1 MITLGG
7 FISMNNKQKN
17 TSIRTKI
24 IMGFGIIAVIVLLL
38 NIFMYYQQNKVS
50 KETKDMIT
58 TELHL
63 LNLDQQLSASFAVRL
78 ASARG
83 YVLSGDQAEKEVF
96 LAYTEQAKKYNDELE
111 QYHASKNAMTLVADS
126 IDWRENVLENVFKTY
141 EEGEKVKAQKNLQ
154 NLDADANRIRD
165 GFEKMAENRF
175 QLIEEKGQDV
185 LSINSTMKTMMIICT
200 IALFILSLIVAY
212 FTSNII
218 LRPIKRVTERMQ
230 RIATGDIS
238 QDDLPIKSHDEAGQL
253 TVAANVVS
261 AKLREMIAAVQLI
274 STQVKT
280 ASEHL
285 AQSSGEV
292 REGSNQISMT
302 MQELAEGTEDQASH
316 ATDLVQVIESFTLQ
330 VTEANTGGN
339 LIAEKASEVKRLTD
353 SGRILMDSS
362 TTQMTSIDEIVK
374 AAVEKVEFLETQSLE
389 ITKLVLVIQTVA
401 EQTNLLALNAAIE
414 AARAGEEGRGFAV
427 VADEVR
433 KLAEQVALSVTDISS
448 IVETMQNDT
457 TAVTTSLQSGY
468 SEVSKG
474 TEQIVETAQTF
485 DQIAS
490 AVVLM
495 NDHANSISQSLTG
508 IMKSTH
514 QINSSIDQIASVSE
528 ESAAGVEETTAT
540 IEETTSSMEE
550 ISNSANELSQMANQL
565 NEEVNKFKLYE

>member
-330 VTEANTGGN
+330 VTEANAGGN

-485 DQIAS
+485 DHIAS

>member
-1 MITLGG
+1 
-7 FISMNNKQKN
+7 MNNKQKN

-330 VTEANTGGN
+330 VTEANAGGN

-485 DQIAS
+485 DHIAS